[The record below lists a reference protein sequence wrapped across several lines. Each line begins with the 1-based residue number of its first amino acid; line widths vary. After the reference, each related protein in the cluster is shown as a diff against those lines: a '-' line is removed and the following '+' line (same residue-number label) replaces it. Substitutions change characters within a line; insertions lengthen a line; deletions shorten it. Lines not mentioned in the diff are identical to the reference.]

1 MAEQEDNPRML
12 WSVVLMA
19 GLVLAIGALAVGAN
33 VWKQGLHVRYVRVSG
48 NAIVGEKEVV
58 ALAGIPEKEK
68 LYAVDLFAARK
79 RIEQNIFVKSASV
92 NREAPDGISITV
104 RERVPVAALV
114 LDRVLYLDAEG
125 VVLPPVRSD
134 GVFDLPLLTGR
145 LPAAECV
152 PGKRISSADV
162 LEALDILV
170 TAGDVG
176 EDLSHLVSEV
186 HIGDNGD
193 MMLTTADAGVPVAFG
208 RGNIPAKLVIFDG
221 FWKNIVVPRGTADLH
236 SVDLRFD
243 GQVVAR
249 WAGDDGGVN

>member
-1 MAEQEDNPRML
+1 MAEEGKSRGML
-12 WSVVLMA
+12 WSAILMA
-19 GLVLAIGALAVGAN
+19 ALVLAIAGLAVGAN
-33 VWKQGLHVRYVRVSG
+33 LWKQGLRVKYVKVTG
-48 NAIVGEKEVV
+48 NAIVSEKEVI
-58 ALAGIPEKEK
+58 ALAGIPDREK

-79 RIEQNIFVKSASV
+79 RIEQNVFVKSVSV

-114 LDRVLYLDAEG
+114 VDRVLYLDAEG

-134 GVFDLPLLTGR
+134 GVFDLPVLTGK
-145 LPAAECV
+145 LAAGECV
-152 PGKRISSADV
+152 PGKRISSPET

-170 TAGDVG
+170 TAVAVG

-186 HIGDNGD
+186 HINDNGD
-193 MMLTTADAGVPVAFG
+193 MTLTTADAGVPVAFG
-208 RGNIPAKLVIFDG
+208 RGNVPAKLVVFDG

-236 SVDLRFD
+236 SIDLRFD